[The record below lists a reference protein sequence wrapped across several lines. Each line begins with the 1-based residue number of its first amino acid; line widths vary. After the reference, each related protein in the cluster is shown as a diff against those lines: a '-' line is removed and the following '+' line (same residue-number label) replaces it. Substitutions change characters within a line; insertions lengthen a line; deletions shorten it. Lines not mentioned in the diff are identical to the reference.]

1 MMNTSMH
8 WVSTEHLKQLKEKM
22 MLHESIKD
30 TYTETVIKDHEGFR
44 LVLKTHEV
52 LMPKGLYS
60 VDFEQQS
67 LDLNGEVRDVAVY
80 NFFMTREEMATLA
93 SALTA

>member
-1 MMNTSMH
+1 M
-8 WVSTEHLKQLKEKM
+8 M
-22 MLHESIKD
+22 MLHESIRD

-52 LMPKGLYS
+52 LSPKGLFS
-60 VDFEQQS
+60 IDMEQQS
-67 LDLNGEVRDVAVY
+67 LRDGKVTDTAVY
-80 NFFMTREEMATLA
+80 NFFMTKEEMSTLA